1 VEDYPDFRDKSES
14 FRHSLTA
21 VIIIPRSVLTALVSQ
36 FDAYIGHLLR
46 ALFLARPELVNTFDA
61 ALSFR
66 EVVDLGSID
75 EAREYII
82 EREIDKIIRLSHI
95 DQIKWF
101 EKTLKIQFT
110 ELYDSIPQFVELM
123 ERRNLF
129 VHADGVVSRHYLR
142 VCVKH
147 GIDASDSKQG
157 QKLFVEPSYFLMV
170 ARILLEVGV
179 LLGHQVW
186 RRVLKTDIGASDDQL
201 GDITFMLIR
210 RGKYKAASRML
221 EFILKDMPKPATEK
235 TRLIHIIN
243 LSNAYR
249 LMGQKEKS
257 FAVLQREDWSA
268 KSYEYQ
274 LGHAVL
280 KQEFERAAELMIKIG
295 KASYPGKQHYR
306 DWPLFTEFRE
316 SQEFL
321 TAFEQVFGEK
331 FAFSQKSVDVSEQEK
346 EEVAANLSEPDAAA
360 TTTPAP

>member
-1 VEDYPDFRDKSES
+1 
-14 FRHSLTA
+14 
-21 VIIIPRSVLTALVSQ
+21 
-36 FDAYIGHLLR
+36 
-46 ALFLARPELVNTFDA
+46 
-61 ALSFR
+61 
-66 EVVDLGSID
+66 
-75 EAREYII
+75 
-82 EREIDKIIRLSHI
+82 
-95 DQIKWF
+95 
-101 EKTLKIQFT
+101 
-110 ELYDSIPQFVELM
+110 
-123 ERRNLF
+123 
-129 VHADGVVSRHYLR
+129 
-142 VCVKH
+142 
-147 GIDASDSKQG
+147 
-157 QKLFVEPSYFLMV
+157 MV